1 MEWLP
6 LPGSGIGLGLAVAP
20 TVVRRIMSSIE
31 KEPMFA
37 IELIQSM
44 RTGTFGEFVVMG
56 SQYKDQAG
64 DRHWYI
70 ALLTG
75 PEPARIH
82 HVIAGELPDELTVD
96 ERDAVIQAITLWER
110 QPLSKPN

>member
-1 MEWLP
+1 MD
-6 LPGSGIGLGLAVAP
+6 
-20 TVVRRIMSSIE
+20 TIE
-31 KEPMFA
+31 VTR
-37 IELIQSM
+37 SM

-75 PEPARIH
+75 PEPVASIH
-82 HVIAGELPDELTVD
+82 HVLDGELPDELTVD
-96 ERDAVIQAITLWER
+96 ERDAVIAAIRLWES
-110 QPLSKPN
+110 QPLSRPS

>member
-1 MEWLP
+1 
-6 LPGSGIGLGLAVAP
+6 
-20 TVVRRIMSSIE
+20 MS
-31 KEPMFA
+31 A

-56 SQYKDQAG
+56 SQYKDEAG

-70 ALLTG
+70 ALLTR
-75 PEPARIH
+75 PEPVANIH

-96 ERDAVIQAITLWER
+96 ERDAVIAAIRLWES
-110 QPLSKPN
+110 QPLSSPN